1 MRLAKWIIVFLMLAG
16 AATFAADDPPAT
28 KYTYDN
34 YKVVYERNMFSKD
47 RLPPREVQRTTTRRT
62 PTTTVL
68 SIYVLRGVAAEAG
81 RAQKFAFIEEQI
93 SGESSM
99 AWIGT
104 KILDGR
110 IKDIRLNYVL
120 FEEDGK
126 TRIVRVGEEFGKA
139 SSTVM
144 EDVAESA
151 DGNETADDAPQK
163 EEKAEEST
171 PADESDILKKLLE
184 RRQRELGT

>member
-1 MRLAKWIIVFLMLAG
+1 MRLTKWIIIFLMLAG
-16 AATFAADDPPAT
+16 AATFAAEDPPT
-28 KYTYDN
+28 KKYTYDN

-47 RLPPREVQRTTTRRT
+47 RRPPREVQPRTTTRRVR
-62 PTTTVL
+62 TTTVL
-68 SIYVLRGVAAEAG
+68 SIYVLRGVSAEAG
-81 RAQKFAFIEEQI
+81 RAHKFAFVEEQI

-110 IKDIRLNYVL
+110 IKDIRLDYVV
-120 FEEDGK
+120 FEEDGE
-126 TRIVRVGEEFGKA
+126 TRIVRIGEEFGKA
-139 SSTVM
+139 SSTVT

-151 DGNETADDAPQK
+151 DGNEADDDASE

-171 PADESDILKKLLE
+171 PSDESDILKRLLE
-184 RRQRELGT
+184 RRKRELGT

>member
-1 MRLAKWIIVFLMLAG
+1 MRLTKWIIVFLMLAG
-16 AATFAADDPPAT
+16 GATFAADDPPAK

-47 RLPPREVQRTTTRRT
+47 RLPPREVQRPTRRT

-68 SIYVLRGVAAEAG
+68 SIYVLRGVTAEAG
-81 RAQKFAFIEEQI
+81 RAHKFAFVEEQI

-110 IKDIRLNYVL
+110 IKDIRLDYVL
-120 FEEDGK
+120 FEEDGE
-126 TRIVRVGEEFGKA
+126 TRIVRIGEEFGKT

-151 DGNETADDAPQK
+151 DGDETADDAPQK

-184 RRQRELGT
+184 RRKRELGT